1 METIDDIL
9 TAADRARGIEPATP
23 KVAAAF
29 TPAMLPQ
36 TPPLPADGIYFGMPE
51 EAYHALPALSA
62 SGIKDLCASP
72 MLYWARSAW
81 LSEKRRTEEAERLA
95 RPDERMFRT
104 IGKAYHCRILEGAEE
119 YAKRF
124 ARELG
129 AEECKDA
136 LESTDQIKAAIAH
149 HKAKPVSKVPD
160 ELPDGS
166 PYERAAKKDDWI
178 AQLLAIDPQARV
190 LTELRRLHAQA
201 NAGKSFIP
209 FDAHEQIEIAAAM
222 IEGDEELRH
231 AVKGGYPEVTLIWHC
246 AETGVPMKAR
256 VDRLKLKAAVDLKS
270 FENKYGRAVEHAIR
284 YAIASY
290 NYNIQPSVYVEGI
303 QVCRKLDAR
312 PVVCGH
318 EQTPPWDEPRKSVE
332 AWVAKW
338 ASETDEPEWWWLF
351 QSKGIAPVSR
361 LVQYP
366 LQGVTRKITD
376 EIVRQAKLRFRHFSE
391 TFGLDPWVDRRSP
404 YTIDDE
410 AIPPSATE
418 NLRFES

>member
-1 METIDDIL
+1 MSVMETIDDIL
-9 TAADRARGIEPATP
+9 TAADRARGIEPASP
-23 KVAAAF
+23 KVAAVF

-72 MLYWARSAW
+72 MLYWARSTW
-81 LSEKRRTEEAERLA
+81 LSEKRRAEEAERLV

-190 LTELRRLHAQA
+190 LPELRRLHAQA
-201 NAGKSFIP
+201 NAGKAFIP

-246 AETGVPMKAR
+246 TETGVPMKAR

-303 QVCRKLDAR
+303 QRVRGMCRDGDACIGYDGLKRQFMIGLCVGKGSRTNRNGGGYSSKRASHRLRGWCSIRCKASRAKLPMKSCAR
-312 PVVCGH
+312 P
-318 EQTPPWDEPRKSVE
+318 S
-332 AWVAKW
+332 
-338 ASETDEPEWWWLF
+338 
-351 QSKGIAPVSR
+351 
-361 LVQYP
+361 
-366 LQGVTRKITD
+366 
-376 EIVRQAKLRFRHFSE
+376 
-391 TFGLDPWVDRRSP
+391 
-404 YTIDDE
+404 
-410 AIPPSATE
+410 
-418 NLRFES
+418 

>member
-1 METIDDIL
+1 MSVMETIDDIL
-9 TAADRARGIEPATP
+9 TAADRARGIEPASP
-23 KVAAAF
+23 KVAAVF

-72 MLYWARSAW
+72 MLYWARSTW
-81 LSEKRRTEEAERLA
+81 LSEKRRAEEAERLV

-190 LTELRRLHAQA
+190 LPELRRLHAQA
-201 NAGKSFIP
+201 NAGKAFIP

-246 AETGVPMKAR
+246 TETGVPMKAR

-303 QVCRKLDAR
+303 QRVRGMCRDGDACIGYDG
-312 PVVCGH
+312 PKAPIYDWVVRWQG
-318 EQTPPWDEPRKSVE
+318 EP
-332 AWVAKW
+332 
-338 ASETDEPEWWWLF
+338 DEPEWWWLF
-351 QSKGIAPVSR
+351 QQKGIAPVTR

-376 EIVRQAKLRFRHFSE
+376 EIVRQAKLKFRECSERFGTE
-391 TFGLDPWVDRRSP
+391 PWLDRKSR
-404 YTIDDE
+404 YMIDDE
-410 AIPPSATE
+410 AIPNSATE
-418 NLRFES
+418 NLRSE